1 MSAATCCAL
10 CTRPLREH
18 NLVQFCGWC
27 GWEPPGQDAEDGWAI
42 EDPERAGPDGPRIGT
57 IYVEDVDGHIEVRL
71 VTRLPHPNTSTP
83 TTFQV
88 VAA

>member
-1 MSAATCCAL
+1 MDINVHELLNLAASASPGAEL
-10 CTRPLREH
+10 FR
-18 NLVQFCGWC
+18 LVC
-27 GWEPPGQDAEDGWAI
+27 DGWAI